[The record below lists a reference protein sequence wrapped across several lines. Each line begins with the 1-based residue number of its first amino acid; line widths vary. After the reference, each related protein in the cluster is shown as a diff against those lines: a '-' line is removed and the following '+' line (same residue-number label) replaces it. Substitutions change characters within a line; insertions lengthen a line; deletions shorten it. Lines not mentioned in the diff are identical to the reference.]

1 MQKISEL
8 IGNRTFKKVKGMSP
22 RRELICQICVEL
34 GIPDQYRS
42 GIFFQANNL
51 ITNQELVFMKDK
63 ALRWEG
69 ATKEM
74 KARFF
79 RKQLKE
85 KVKQVKQ
92 QLAHA

>member
-42 GIFFQANNL
+42 GIFFQTNNILTDKEL
-51 ITNQELVFMKDK
+51 IFLKDK
-63 ALRWEG
+63 ALSWKQG
-69 ATKEM
+69 NPA
-74 KARFF
+74 AWF
-79 RKQLKE
+79 RTLVKE